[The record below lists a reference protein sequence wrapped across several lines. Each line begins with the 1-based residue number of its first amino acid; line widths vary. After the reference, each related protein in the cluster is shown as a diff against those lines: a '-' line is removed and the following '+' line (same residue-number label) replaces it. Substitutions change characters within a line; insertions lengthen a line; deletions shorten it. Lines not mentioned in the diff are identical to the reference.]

1 LLKKLHR
8 EIAEAC
14 NQIAGLMLAQDTACP
29 WGGAFRTEYFRDRT
43 PFLLEQMPEKTAA
56 GTGII
61 FVLGHAWPE
70 AALQCA
76 RNPDDGGAIDAAD
89 GRKKPVEPEKP
100 TAIPHLEGKGV
111 ESFLEESGGNRVY
124 TRRRGKTF
132 SVTVIP

>member
-61 FVLGHAWPE
+61 FVLGHAWPSRLCNAPATRTT
-70 AALQCA
+70 AA
-76 RNPDDGGAIDAAD
+76 
-89 GRKKPVEPEKP
+89 
-100 TAIPHLEGKGV
+100 HLTLRMAE
-111 ESFLEESGGNRVY
+111 
-124 TRRRGKTF
+124 
-132 SVTVIP
+132 